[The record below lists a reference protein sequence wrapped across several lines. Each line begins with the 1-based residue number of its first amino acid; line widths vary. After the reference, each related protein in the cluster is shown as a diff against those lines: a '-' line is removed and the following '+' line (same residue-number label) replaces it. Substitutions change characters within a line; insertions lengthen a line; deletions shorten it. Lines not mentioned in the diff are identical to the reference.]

1 MWHTDWK
8 QLDDGRWFLCYR
20 DDASRF
26 IVSHGVFAEA
36 IADAQTNGKLERF
49 HGEIQRKQ
57 RRFGTI
63 DELVRWYNHIKPHMS
78 LDWDNLETPA
88 KAYARK
94 MPEKGTRVIDEQT
107 GEEYDVK

>member
-1 MWHTDWK
+1 MISCI
-8 QLDDGRWFLCYR
+8 L
-20 DDASRF
+20 
-26 IVSHGVFAEA
+26 
-36 IADAQTNGKLERF
+36 
-49 HGEIQRKQ
+49 
-57 RRFGTI
+57 
-63 DELVRWYNHIKPHMS
+63 IKPYMS